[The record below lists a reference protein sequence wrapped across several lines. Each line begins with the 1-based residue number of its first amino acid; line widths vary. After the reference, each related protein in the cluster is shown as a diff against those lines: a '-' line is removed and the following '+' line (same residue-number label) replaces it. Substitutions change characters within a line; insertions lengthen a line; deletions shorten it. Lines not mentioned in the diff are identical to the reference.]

1 MTRII
6 LALLIA
12 TFLAGPL
19 AGCGR
24 KGPPEVPKGE
34 TDTLTQK
41 YPKPH
46 DE

>member
-1 MTRII
+1 MIRII

-12 TFLAGPL
+12 AFLAAPL

-24 KGPPEVPKGE
+24 KGPPEVPKG
-34 TDTLTQK
+34 DTNTLDRK

-46 DE
+46 D